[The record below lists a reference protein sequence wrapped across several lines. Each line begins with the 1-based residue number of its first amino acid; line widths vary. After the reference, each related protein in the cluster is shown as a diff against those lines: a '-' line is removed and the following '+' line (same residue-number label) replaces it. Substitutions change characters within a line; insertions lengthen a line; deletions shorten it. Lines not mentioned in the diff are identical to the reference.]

1 MVFVNKNKK
10 QIKGLTPQT
19 MDRLVKYQW
28 PGNVREL
35 MNSIERAVVS
45 SRSEYIDEEEL
56 TLLNVN
62 ESFREGAVPTGH
74 EAPGNLSPDEVEKT

>member
-1 MVFVNKNKK
+1 MGQTYTYGGLPPRYCPLLAQHFLMVFANKNRK
-10 QIKGLTPQT
+10 QIKGLTPQA

-45 SRSEYIDEEEL
+45 SRSEYID
-56 TLLNVN
+56 
-62 ESFREGAVPTGH
+62 
-74 EAPGNLSPDEVEKT
+74 